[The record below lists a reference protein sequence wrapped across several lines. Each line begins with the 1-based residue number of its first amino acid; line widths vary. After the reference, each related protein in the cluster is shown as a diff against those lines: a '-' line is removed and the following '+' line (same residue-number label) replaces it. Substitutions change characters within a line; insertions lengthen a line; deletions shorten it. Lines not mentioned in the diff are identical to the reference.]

1 MTNAD
6 VAAVFDEIAD
16 LLDVEAAN
24 PFRIRAY
31 RNAARTVA
39 GLGRPLADLVA
50 EGADLDALPGIGADL
65 AAKIAEIVA
74 TGTSALR
81 ERLRGELP
89 PGITALLAVPGL
101 GPRRV
106 RALHHELGVH
116 TVDDLA
122 AAARAGRIR
131 AIPGFGAKTEAA
143 ILLAVT
149 APAPQAAAAA
159 IDAARVSIA
168 LAEPVAETLV
178 AALAAVPGVER
189 VVPAGSLRRRRD
201 TVGDLD
207 LLVTVRGGSAAVMQR
222 FVSLPQVARVLSQG
236 RTRAS
241 VVLST
246 KRRAA
251 PSFLDPRGGRAGPG
265 PALGALGSSL
275 QVDLRVVPADGFGA
289 ALVYFTGS
297 KAHNIALRRLA
308 QSRGLK
314 LNEYGVF
321 RGDERVAGDTEAS
334 VYAALGLPF
343 VEPELREGRGEIE
356 AAQAGRLP
364 KLVELAD
371 LRGDLHLHTSDSDG
385 RDDLEVMVAAARERG
400 FEYVAITDHSAR
412 PAVACGLDA
421 KRLERQID
429 RIDRMNARLRAAKA
443 GLTVLKGIEVDILAD
458 GRLDLPDEILQ
469 RLDLVV
475 GAVHS
480 RLDLPRERQTDRV
493 LRAMDRRCFTI
504 LAHPS
509 GRLLGERGASE
520 LDLQRVIR
528 DARQRGCFVE
538 LNAQPQRLDLVDTA
552 CRIAKD
558 EGVLVAIDSDAHAAG
573 EVAALRYGTGQ
584 ARRGWLEAA
593 DVLNARPLA
602 QLRPLLARTMDRRAD
617 P

>member
-1 MTNAD
+1 MSARSGASKAPTATSARGPAAERAAPVVTNAD

-16 LLDVEAAN
+16 LLEVEDAN
-24 PFRIRAY
+24 PFRVRAY
-31 RNAARTVA
+31 RNAARTVT

-74 TGTSALR
+74 TGTCALR

-89 PGITALLAVPGL
+89 PGITALLQVPGL
-101 GPRRV
+101 GPKRV

-143 ILLAVT
+143 ILQAIA
-149 APAPQAAAAA
+149 APAAAPAAG
-159 IDAARVSIA
+159 DATRVSIA
-168 LAEPVAETLV
+168 LAEPVADALV
-178 AALAAVPGVER
+178 AALGDAPGVER

-207 LLVTVRGGSAAVMQR
+207 LLVTVRGSSAAVMQR

-241 VVLST
+241 VVLRS
-246 KRRAA
+246 
-251 PSFLDPRGGRAGPG
+251 G
-265 PALGALGSSL
+265 L

-289 ALVYFTGS
+289 ALAYFTGS

-334 VYAALGLPF
+334 VYAALGLPLI
-343 VEPELREGRGEIE
+343 EPELREDRGEIE

-371 LRGDLHLHTSDSDG
+371 LRGDLHVHTSDSDG
-385 RDDLEVMVAAARERG
+385 RDDLEAMVAAARERG

-412 PAVACGLDA
+412 LAVAHGLDA
-421 KRLERQID
+421 KRLERQIE
-429 RIDRMNARLRAAKA
+429 RIDRLNGRLRAAKA
-443 GLTVLKGIEVDILAD
+443 GFTVLKGIEVDILAG

-520 LDLQRVIR
+520 VDLQRVIR
-528 DARQRGCFVE
+528 HAKQRGCFVE

-573 EVAALRYGTGQ
+573 DFATLRYGIGQ

-602 QLRPLLARTMDRRAD
+602 QLRPLLARTMGRRAD
-617 P
+617 S